1 MRLYRYLAVPVCCAA
16 LALPLAA
23 FAQANSNPATA
34 PAAATAPAPAPAFIA
49 PADSLSAR
57 SQTLMPAEE
66 VIGAADAMPADK
78 YDFRLPPGWV
88 ISRMFAHLQDRCV
101 ILLKANYDFFQGWG
115 IAGGV
120 DPKTLESLKTKDE
133 LMKALRDSYA
143 FQAAAIQSITPEN
156 AFASVPGA
164 PPQFKMTRATAA
176 AFALA
181 HSMDHYGQMVEYL
194 RMNGIIPPAS
204 RK

>member
-1 MRLYRYLAVPVCCAA
+1 MHLKQYIAIPACCAV

-23 FAQANSNPATA
+23 LAQSNSNPNPATA
-34 PAAATAPAPAPAFIA
+34 PAAASAPTSIA
-49 PADSLSAR
+49 PADSLSALAG
-57 SQTLMPAEE
+57 QMQKE

-78 YDFRLPPGWV
+78 YDFAPTGPGDFKGV
-88 ISRMFAHLQDRCV
+88 RTFGGQVRHLAQ
-101 ILLKANYDFFQGWG
+101 ANYEFFQGWG
-115 IAGGV
+115 IAGEV

-143 FQAAAIQSITPEN
+143 FQQAAIQSITPEN
-156 AFASVPGA
+156 AFTAVPGF
-164 PPQFKMTRATAA
+164 PPQYKLTRASAA
-176 AFALA
+176 TLAMA

-204 RK
+204 RKQ